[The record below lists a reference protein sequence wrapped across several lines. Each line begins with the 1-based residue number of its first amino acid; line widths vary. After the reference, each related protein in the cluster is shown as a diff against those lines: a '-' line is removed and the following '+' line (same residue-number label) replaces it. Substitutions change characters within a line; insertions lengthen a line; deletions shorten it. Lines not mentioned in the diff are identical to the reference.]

1 MGVRSQP
8 GLKGAALAALLGA
21 VLAAAGTRERSFG
34 PGVALEPP
42 PFAAIEDGRQRVR
55 YYSSTPDF
63 ILLLTDFGA
72 TLVFPTRVIQIAFS
86 ASNPAAAIEGEPAA
100 LAVRGAFVG
109 GGCGRLPAKIGSY
122 GRVRYRDIYPGID
135 LVFRGDGRQIEHD
148 FIVAPGADP
157 GRIQLS
163 FQGADRLS
171 IEDDGT
177 LVVRAGEI
185 ELSISPPVAY
195 QEPASGAAHARIPVL
210 ARYVLKGESEVSFW
224 LGPYDRSRTLTID
237 PIFRARALSG
247 NPDGLEPR
255 R

>member
-1 MGVRSQP
+1 M
-8 GLKGAALAALLGA
+8 GAAL
-21 VLAAAGTRERSFG
+21 VPAGTRETSFG
-34 PGVALEPP
+34 PGPALEPL
-42 PFAAIEDGRQRVR
+42 PFAEIEDGRQRVR

-63 ILLLTDFGA
+63 ILLLTDSGA
-72 TLVFPTRVIQIAFS
+72 TLLFPTRVIRIAFY
-86 ASNPAAAIEGEPAA
+86 ACNPTAAIEGEPAA
-100 LAVRGAFVG
+100 EAARGPFVG
-109 GGCGRLPAKIGSY
+109 GGSGNLPAKIRSY

-148 FIVAPGADP
+148 FVVAPGAEP
-157 GRIQLS
+157 ERIHLS

-171 IEDDGT
+171 IGDDGT

-195 QEPASGAAHARIPVL
+195 QEPAPGVAHARIPVL

-237 PIFRARALSG
+237 PIFKTRALSG

>member
-1 MGVRSQP
+1 MRGQP
-8 GLKGAALAALLGA
+8 GLKGVALAALMGA
-21 VLAAAGTRERSFG
+21 ALAAAGTRETSFG
-34 PGVALEPP
+34 PGVALEPL

-63 ILLLTDFGA
+63 ILLLTDSGA
-72 TLVFPTRVIQIAFS
+72 TLVFATRVIQIAFD
-86 ASNPAAAIEGEPAA
+86 ACNPAAAIEGEPAA
-100 LAVRGAFVG
+100 ASARGPFLG
-109 GGCGRLPAKIGSY
+109 GAYGSLPAKIRSY

-135 LVFRGDGRQIEHD
+135 VVFRGDGRHIEHD
-148 FIVAPGADP
+148 FVVAPGADP
-157 GRIQLS
+157 ERIHLS

-177 LVVRAGEI
+177 LVVRAGDV

-195 QEPASGAAHARIPVL
+195 QEPAPGPAHVRIPVL
-210 ARYVLKGESEVSFW
+210 ARYVLKGDSEVSFW

-237 PIFRARALSG
+237 PVFTVWAVSG
-247 NPDGLEPR
+247 NLDELEPR